1 MPPGRFAARASHGIE
16 RERSFSRES
25 GSNRRQ
31 MRFPVHY
38 SESARYQPIGRHH
51 RPWRDPTAHRR
62 RICLR
67 NIATR
72 RRQDLAFRWAAMSCS
87 SSLPSTYAKVDGSIV
102 AAWRPIANMR
112 ALALRVLVG
121 ELMFGN
127 KLRWTNPRPNVL
139 WQHCLCGSSAARWAA
154 IVSSRFYSAGT
165 ANGSSGDG
173 LTLSCRGFPIK
184 TG

>member
-1 MPPGRFAARASHGIE
+1 MIVAIRKLRLPPLFGRFAKFKNAL
-16 RERSFSRES
+16 
-25 GSNRRQ
+25 
-31 MRFPVHY
+31 
-38 SESARYQPIGRHH
+38 
-51 RPWRDPTAHRR
+51 WPT
-62 RICLR
+62 C
-67 NIATR
+67 
-72 RRQDLAFRWAAMSCS
+72 
-87 SSLPSTYAKVDGSIV
+87 
-102 AAWRPIANMR
+102 
-112 ALALRVLVG
+112 ALSPYGVRVG

>member
-1 MPPGRFAARASHGIE
+1 MSHLTPRRVGGQLSLRPSAERSRMPPGRFAARASHGIE

-87 SSLPSTYAKVDGSIV
+87 SLLPSTYAKVDGSIV
-102 AAWRPIANMR
+102 AAWRLMANMR
-112 ALALRVLVG
+112 ALALRGAGRGV
-121 ELMFGN
+121 
-127 KLRWTNPRPNVL
+127 NVR
-139 WQHCLCGSSAARWAA
+139 QQTQMDKPAPKCPMAALPM
-154 IVSSRFYSAGT
+154 RFV
-165 ANGSSGDG
+165 
-173 LTLSCRGFPIK
+173 CR
-184 TG
+184 